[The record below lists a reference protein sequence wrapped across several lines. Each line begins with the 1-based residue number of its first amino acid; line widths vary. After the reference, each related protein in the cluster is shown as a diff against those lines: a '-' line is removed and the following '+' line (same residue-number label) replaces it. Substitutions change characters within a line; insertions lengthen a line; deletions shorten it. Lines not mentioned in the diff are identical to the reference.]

1 MLNIERVENWISGD
15 YSKKIQHILLF
26 FLFLLALSHRVFDH
40 LFGCNIESFIKNIY
54 IRHLI
59 TVLFLYLVV
68 DMNIDNTTTPMNP
81 VLSFVFTLFLYFLAI
96 LLLHSNQ
103 VFVFFILILVFLIL
117 LLNKFKAY
125 LNIVIMDQ
133 EIKQEKYE
141 IIFKS
146 NNVFVILIILTI
158 IIGSLSSFDY
168 RKLRSLFHDTSCKKK

>member
-1 MLNIERVENWISGD
+1 MFNIDLLEKWISGD
-15 YSKKIQHILLF
+15 NTKKIQHILLF
-26 FLFLLALSHRVFDH
+26 FLFLIALSYRVFDH

-59 TVLFLYLVV
+59 TILFLYLVV
-68 DMNIDNTTTPMNP
+68 DMNIDDSITPINP

-103 VFVFFILILVFLIL
+103 LFIFFILILVFLIL
-117 LLNKFKAY
+117 LLNKIKAY

-133 EIKQEKYE
+133 EIKQEKYDV
-141 IIFKS
+141 IFKS

-158 IIGSLSSFDY
+158 IIGSLSSFNY
-168 RKLRSLFHDTSCKKK
+168 RKLRTLFHDTSCKKK

>member
-40 LFGCNIESFIKNIY
+40 LFGCNIESFFKNIY

-133 EIKQEKYE
+133 EIKQEKYD

-168 RKLRSLFHDTSCKKK
+168 RKLRSLFHNTSCKKK

>member
-1 MLNIERVENWISGD
+1 MFNIESVESWISGD

-26 FLFLLALSHRVFDH
+26 FLFLIALSHRVFDH

-59 TVLFLYLVV
+59 TILFLYLVV
-68 DMNIDNTTTPMNP
+68 DMNIDNVATPMNP
-81 VLSFVFTLFLYFLAI
+81 VLSFVLTLFLYFLAI
-96 LLLHSNQ
+96 ILLHSNQ
-103 VFVFFILILVFLIL
+103 VFIFFILILVFLIL
-117 LLNKFKAY
+117 VLNKFKAY
-125 LNIVIMDQ
+125 LNFVIMDQ
-133 EIKQEKYE
+133 EIKQEKYD

-168 RKLRSLFHDTSCKKK
+168 RKLRSLLHDTSCKKK

>member
-125 LNIVIMDQ
+125 LNIVTMDQ

-158 IIGSLSSFDY
+158 IIGSLSSFDS